1 MIKGKTKSG
10 FNFEIDEEVV
20 NDYEFIEVLADVD
33 ENPLK
38 SPKLFKMLL
47 GDEQTNKLKEHIKA
61 KNGKIPVKIMTE
73 EIADILKNAKV
84 KN

>member
-38 SPKLFKMLL
+38 TPKLFKMLL
-47 GDEQTNKLKEHIKA
+47 GDEQTEKLKEHIKS
-61 KNGKIPVKIMTE
+61 KNGKTPVKVMTE
-73 EIADILKNAKV
+73 ELIEILNNAKT